1 MTKVKALLRN
11 ASGALRHAIW
21 RQRLAQL
28 GSHPDIQPTAHL
40 EYAGKIRIGNH
51 CRIARNALLR
61 ANTDNPQGISI
72 GDNVSV
78 QENVLVNANRGHV
91 VIGNDSWLGPA
102 TIVYGNG
109 GVEIGSDV
117 MIASHC
123 AINTVS
129 HNFANTDTPMN
140 KQGVNCAPV
149 VIEDDVWIGTAAVIL
164 QGVRIG
170 HGSIIGAGAV
180 VTKDIPPY
188 SIALGVPARVT
199 GSRRNT
205 SNEQPSAAELRQV
218 ITMELK

>member
-1 MTKVKALLRN
+1 MTKLKALFRN
-11 ASGALRHAIW
+11 ASGALRHALW
-21 RQRLAQL
+21 RKRLAQL
-28 GSHPDIQPTAHL
+28 GSNPDIQPTAHL
-40 EYAGKIRIGNH
+40 EYAGKIHIGSH

-72 GDNVSV
+72 GNNVSV

-91 VIGNDSWLGPA
+91 AIGNDSWLGPA

-117 MIASHC
+117 MVASHC

-129 HNFANTDTPMN
+129 HNFENTDTPMN

-170 HGSIIGAGAV
+170 HGSIIAAGAV
-180 VTKDIPPY
+180 VTRDIPPY
-188 SIALGVPARVT
+188 SIAMGVPARVT
-199 GSRRNT
+199 GTRQTVSSDQT
-205 SNEQPSAAELRQV
+205 SAVELRQV
-218 ITMELK
+218 ITMEAK